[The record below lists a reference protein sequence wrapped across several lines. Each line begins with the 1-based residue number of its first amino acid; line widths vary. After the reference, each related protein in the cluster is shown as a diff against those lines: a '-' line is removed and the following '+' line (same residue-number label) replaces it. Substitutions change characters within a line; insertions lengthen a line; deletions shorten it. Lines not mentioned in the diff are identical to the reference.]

1 MYPLV
6 ICYISENPPIFK
18 NGKPS
23 ILIRA
28 IYTKAMLNN
37 QRVDDVYKQR
47 HTSMRRLIYVKNDA
61 KTSFHCIAILIVPV
75 HPGLSPQKWKVDR
88 WCKCHIIYIYYIYNI
103 YIYIINIY
111 ICIYICIISNLS
123 SSGSRKCQGCRQFGF
138 QNVWRIGS
146 WSARDPAPMTKEC
159 RIMFC
164 TIWLRKYIL
173 RYFLSGF
180 DYVW

>member
-23 ILIRA
+23 ISIRA

-47 HTSMRRLIYVKNDA
+47 HTSMRRLIYVKNDS

-88 WCKCHIIYIYYIYNI
+88 WCKCHIIYIYMY
-103 YIYIINIY
+103 
-111 ICIYICIISNLS
+111 IYICIISNLS